1 MRNSITVGILIS
13 AMAAGSPLFAQA
25 NGDDVAQLKQR
36 VDRLEKQVREMS
48 LLLEPVKAQQAVDNR
63 RNALHKKFEKKA
75 AEDRANHTPEQL
87 REAEGL
93 YQVANQKWG
102 SPEATES
109 LQKMI
114 QQYPD
119 VNRTGCAV
127 LYLAQSSKDDARAK
141 YLQDCIEKYNDCFY
155 GDGVQV
161 GAYARFLLA
170 QDYRSKGEPAKAGT
184 LENELKTHYADA
196 IDHGGKLLVDSPK
209 AESE

>member
-1 MRNSITVGILIS
+1 MIGGILIA
-13 AMAAGSPLFAQA
+13 AMAAGSPVFAQA
-25 NGDDVAQLKQR
+25 NSDDVAQLKQR
-36 VDRLEKQVREMS
+36 VERLEQQVREMAR
-48 LLLEPVKAQQAVDNR
+48 LLEPIKAQQAADNR
-63 RNALHKKFEKKA
+63 RNALRKKFEKKA
-75 AEDRANHTPEQL
+75 AEDQANHTPEQL

-114 QQYPD
+114 RQYPD
-119 VNRTGCAV
+119 LNRTGCAV
-127 LYLAQSSKDDARAK
+127 LYLAQSSKDDVRAN
-141 YLQDCIEKYNDCFY
+141 YLHDCIEKYNGCFY

-170 QDYRSKGEPAKAGT
+170 QDYRSKGDPAKAEA
-184 LENELKTHYADA
+184 LEKELKTQYADA
-196 IDHGGKLLVDSPK
+196 VDHGGKLLVDSPK